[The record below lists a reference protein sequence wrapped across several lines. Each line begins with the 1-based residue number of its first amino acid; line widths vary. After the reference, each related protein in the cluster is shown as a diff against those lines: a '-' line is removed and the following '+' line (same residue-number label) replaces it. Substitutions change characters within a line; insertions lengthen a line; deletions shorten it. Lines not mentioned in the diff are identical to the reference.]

1 MTFLESVLENVQ
13 FTDAFQSGLKTL
25 SQPFHV
31 YIDDEEVVYE
41 CGCLDE
47 EVNDDGADH
56 WCNGVTKIAL
66 VYKDYVLKTGIS
78 GYVHSTY
85 DEDCDDID
93 DVLDDNFPEDYCEIE
108 YKIYRRAVEAGI
120 SKFFAE
126 TASVGNGVYMQE
138 RYDGCLDAYIPAGM
152 QLPDWIK
159 QYDDAGS
166 LSDWAEFHGDIMGL
180 TGLYDAVK
188 SSRVFAWFVALY
200 GYNDL
205 RALSEF
211 IEAYNINDIHSGNV
225 GWFGNTIKLIDF
237 SGYMTSTGDIIREEE
252 KNEEEVELCAV

>member
-1 MTFLESVLENVQ
+1 MTFLESVLEDVQ

-31 YIDDEEVVYE
+31 YADDEDAVYE
-41 CGCLDE
+41 DGSLDE
-47 EVNDDGADH
+47 EVCDEGADD
-56 WCNGVTKIAL
+56 WGSGVTKVAL
-66 VYKDYVLKTGIS
+66 IYKDYVLKTGYS
-78 GYVHSTY
+78 GYVHSSY
-85 DEDCDDID
+85 NEEHHDFDDILVD
-93 DVLDDNFPEDYCEIE
+93 DFPEDYCEIE

-126 TASVGNGVYMQE
+126 TISVGNGVYMQE
-138 RYDGCLDAYIPAGM
+138 RYDGSLDNYTPEGM
-152 QLPDWIK
+152 QFPDWIK
-159 QYDDAGS
+159 QYDDAGC
-166 LSDWAEFHGDIMGL
+166 LSDWAEFHGDNMEL

-200 GYNDL
+200 SYNDL

-252 KNEEEVELCAV
+252 KNEEEVEVCAV